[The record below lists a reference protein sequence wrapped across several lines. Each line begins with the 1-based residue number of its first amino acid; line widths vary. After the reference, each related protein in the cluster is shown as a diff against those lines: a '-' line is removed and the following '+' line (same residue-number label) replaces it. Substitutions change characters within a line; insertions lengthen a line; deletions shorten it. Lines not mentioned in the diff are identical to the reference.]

1 MVKKTPFAKA
11 FQAVSDRRD
20 LLGIN
25 STEMIVKNVQ
35 NGKMVYIDQDLILY
49 KMISNL
55 SSSDCKELTVI
66 KFSSDKQI
74 VAMMVNP
81 KLSADIRSDVNM
93 KIMRKQVSVIEIV
106 SLIGVTQ
113 TSEAKW
119 IRGFSAFWLTRTNVG
134 QISNEVTE

>member
-106 SLIGVTQ
+106 SLIGVT
-113 TSEAKW
+113 
-119 IRGFSAFWLTRTNVG
+119 
-134 QISNEVTE
+134 